1 MIMKASGSF
10 VQAAQMASKGV
21 FHRSLANLE
30 GLVGQLFPATLIARL
45 VTLEFQFKKRKSD

>member
-1 MIMKASGSF
+1 MKASGSF

-30 GLVGQLFPATLIARL
+30 GLIGQLFPATLIARL